1 MINWTRREALGGAS
15 ALAVTLIGCGAA
27 ATGAGAS
34 VRPAITMFRD
44 PHCGCC
50 LKWAQIAKAA
60 GYTVNVVPRD
70 DMAAVKTKLGV
81 PSDLYSCHT
90 SQVGPYV
97 VEGHVPLKAVEKL
110 LRDKPKGVIGVALPG
125 MPAGAPGME
134 HPSGYKDAINVV
146 AFDRKGAAKAFS
158 F

>member
-15 ALAVTLIGCGAA
+15 ALVATALVGGAA
-27 ATGAGAS
+27 AAGAGAS
-34 VRPAITMFRD
+34 ARPAITMFRD

-50 LKWAQIAKAA
+50 LKWAEVAKAA
-60 GYTVNVVPRD
+60 GYAVKVVPRD
-70 DMAAVKTKLGV
+70 DMAAIKTKLGV

-90 SQVGPYV
+90 SQVGAYV
-97 VEGHVPLKAVEKL
+97 IEGHVPLKAVEKL
-110 LRDKPKGVIGVALPG
+110 LRDKPKGVIGIALPG

-134 HPSGYKDAINVV
+134 HPSGYKDALNVV
-146 AFDRKGAAKAFS
+146 AFDRNGGAKAFS